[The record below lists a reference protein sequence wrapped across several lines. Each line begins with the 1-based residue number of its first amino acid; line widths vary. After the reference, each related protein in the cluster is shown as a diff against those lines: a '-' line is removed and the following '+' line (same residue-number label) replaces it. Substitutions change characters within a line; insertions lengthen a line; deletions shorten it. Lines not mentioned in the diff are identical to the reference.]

1 MFTSLSNQLLS
12 KQTSFLQSYLP
23 SDKIIL
29 HSWGTGLFGVIPA
42 AKCIGGCS
50 DRLNTR
56 LHKILHNASL
66 SSYHHSIWLLV
77 GICHLSCLCNVIV
90 LLHHHERLLVNMFSF
105 LTCTT
110 SSSNGTLLRQ
120 NHWVTM
126 CCVHLIIIL
135 CFIVTLNHNSE
146 NSICHTSFSPEW
158 Q

>member
-23 SDKIIL
+23 SDKSIL

-56 LHKILHNASL
+56 LQKILHNASL

-77 GICHLSCLCNVIV
+77 GICHLSCLCNVIA
-90 LLHHHERLLVNMFSF
+90 LLHHQRLLVNMFSF
-105 LTCTT
+105 LKCTT
-110 SSSNGTLLRQ
+110 SSSNGILLRQ

-126 CCVHLIIIL
+126 CCVRLIIIL

-146 NSICHTSFSPEW
+146 NSICHTSFGPEW